1 MADSN
6 DVRIEKGIPIPGYK
20 HGASR
25 ANPAAVKYYER
36 IKELG
41 VGESIL
47 IAKGEIP
54 TGITG
59 TLQYHRLKYG
69 KKFTTRRVDGGMRIW
84 RTK

>member
-1 MADSN
+1 MVDNN

-36 IKELG
+36 LKELQA
-41 VGESIL
+41 GESIL
-47 IAKGEIP
+47 IPEEEIP

-69 KKFTTRRVDGGMRIW
+69 RKFTTRRMDGGLRIW
-84 RTK
+84 RME